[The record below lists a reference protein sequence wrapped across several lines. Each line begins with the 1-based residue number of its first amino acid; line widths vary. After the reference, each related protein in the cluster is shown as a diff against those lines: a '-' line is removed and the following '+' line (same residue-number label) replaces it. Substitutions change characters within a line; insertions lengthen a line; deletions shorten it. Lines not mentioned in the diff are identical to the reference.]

1 MRVKRAV
8 KPEKTAE
15 RSERGADNPTPMD
28 DLAAALR
35 AICTK
40 YDIRG
45 IADETFTERHASA
58 LGNGFAAWCAKSGR
72 LAAGYIVVGRD
83 CRVSGERL
91 SEAFIEGILDQ
102 GCDVVDIGLAST
114 DMLYAA
120 SGQTNAPGA
129 MLTASHNPAQYNG
142 IKLTGPGAAPL
153 SREHGIGEIIA
164 AAGTPKAA
172 RRGTR
177 RREAW
182 LERFVELILG
192 SVDTRA
198 LRGKVVA
205 VDAANGMGALIAPAI
220 LDAAGIK
227 HRILY
232 GELDGKFP
240 NHPANPLEA
249 ENLRDLQ
256 AHVLREKA
264 WAGIAFDGDA
274 DRAFL
279 VDGNGAGVS
288 GSTTTALVAEG
299 ILRKTPGERVLHNL
313 ICSRAV
319 RETIEACGGTAIRT
333 PVGHSIIKR
342 IMAETG
348 AVFGGE
354 HSAHYYFKN
363 FWRADSGI
371 MAALHA
377 LTIVAEHESDLVA
390 MRGRYEPYVASGE
403 INHKVAEPAACLAA
417 FEHAAAAI
425 TTELLDG
432 VSFDAGKW
440 WGNVRGSNTEPFVRV
455 NIEAVDD
462 GALAEGVAHVN
473 AMVLTQR

>member
-1 MRVKRAV
+1 MA
-8 KPEKTAE
+8 
-15 RSERGADNPTPMD
+15 G
-28 DLAAALR
+28 LATELH

-45 IADETFTERHASA
+45 IADETFTERHAKA
-58 LGNGFAAWCAKSGR
+58 LGNGFAAWCEKSGR
-72 LAAGYIVVGRD
+72 LATGYIVVGRD

-91 SEAFIEGILDQ
+91 SNALIEGVLDQ

-129 MLTASHNPAQYNG
+129 MLTASHNPTQYNG

-153 SREHGIGEIIA
+153 SREHGIEEIIA
-164 AAGTPKAA
+164 AAGTVKST

-177 RREAW
+177 RSEAW
-182 LERFVELILG
+182 LDRFVELVLG
-192 SVDTRA
+192 SVDTSA
-198 LRGKVVA
+198 LQGKVIA
-205 VDAANGMGALIAPAI
+205 VDAANGMGALIAPAV
-220 LDAAGIK
+220 LSAAGIE

-240 NHPANPLEA
+240 NHPANPLEP

-256 AHVLREKA
+256 AYVLREKT

-288 GSTTTALVAEG
+288 GSTTTSLVAEG
-299 ILRKTPGERVLHNL
+299 ILRKTPGERVLYNL

-319 RETIEACGGTAIRT
+319 RETIEACGGVAIRT

-377 LTIVAEHESDLVA
+377 LAIVAEQGSDLA
-390 MRGRYEPYVASGE
+390 TMRGRYEPYVASGE
-403 INHKVAEPAACLAA
+403 INHKVANPAATLAHV
-417 FEHAAAAI
+417 EHAAATI

-432 VSFDAGKW
+432 VSLDAGNW

-455 NIEAVDD
+455 NIEASDD
-462 GALAEGVAHVN
+462 EALAEGVAHVN
-473 AMVLTQR
+473 AMVQAKR